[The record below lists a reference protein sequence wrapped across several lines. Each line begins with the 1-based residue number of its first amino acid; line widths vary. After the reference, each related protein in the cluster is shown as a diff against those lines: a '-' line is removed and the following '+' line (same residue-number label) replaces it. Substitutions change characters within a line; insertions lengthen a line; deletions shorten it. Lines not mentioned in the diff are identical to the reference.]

1 MTNGKIAKPKLEN
14 NWEKFVALFY
24 ILSYFNE
31 FNNIEKTNNYRNYY
45 ITLQVNRYE
54 LLRLKNLIN
63 FLN

>member
-31 FNNIEKTNNYRNYY
+31 FNNIEKTDNYRNYY